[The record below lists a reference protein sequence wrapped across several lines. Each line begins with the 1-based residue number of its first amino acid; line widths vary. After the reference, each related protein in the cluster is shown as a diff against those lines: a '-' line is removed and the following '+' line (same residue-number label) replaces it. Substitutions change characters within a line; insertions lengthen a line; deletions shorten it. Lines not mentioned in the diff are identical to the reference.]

1 MPFFNKKVEIIKFS
15 YKNGDPDLDPFLCDK
30 LTITVNIDD
39 DYMKSL

>member
-1 MPFFNKKVEIIKFS
+1 MN
-15 YKNGDPDLDPFLCDK
+15 KNGDPDLDPFLCDK